1 MARRRTR
8 KTKNKEALNFR
19 AQVMLFVA
27 FCAIGLTI
35 TLTNGQFGLPSWDD
49 LYASVDLSFS
59 VPMVEVSEATSEDVA
74 SGYVATGKTE
84 VHFIDVGQ
92 GDATLIVQRDSYA
105 LIDAGTNEC
114 EEDLVNYLKALGIT
128 KLDYVIMTHP
138 HADHIGA
145 MDAIL
150 YEFEVGLLVLPDF
163 DKASDFPTSKTFE
176 NVLIAVEETN
186 TPTQTAEKGDVYVVG
201 CGLLVVMS
209 TGVETDNYND
219 ISICTRFTQ
228 GEFAFI
234 ATGDAEVEV
243 EEQLI
248 DSGLLLEAMLYKA
261 GHHGSS
267 TSNTE
272 AFVQA
277 VNPNVAV
284 ISCGVDNSYGHPHS
298 EVLELFD
305 AQRIDTYCTA
315 DDGTVVVTY
324 SAEDGMQVFT

>member
-8 KTKNKEALNFR
+8 KTKNKKTLSLR
-19 AQVMLFVA
+19 AQAMLFVA

-35 TLTNGQFGLPSWDD
+35 TLTNGQLGALSWDS
-49 LYASVDLSFS
+49 LYDAAGLSS
-59 VPMVEVSEATSEDVA
+59 TVPTVEVGEATSENVA

-92 GDATLIVQRDSYA
+92 GDATLIIQRDSYA

-114 EEDLVNYLKALGIT
+114 EEELVGYLQALGIT

-163 DKASDFPTSKTFE
+163 DKASDFPTSQTFE
-176 NVLIAVEETN
+176 NVLTAIEETN
-186 TPTQTAEKGDVYVVG
+186 TPTKTAEVGDVYMVG
-201 CGLLVVMS
+201 AGALVVMS

-243 EEQLI
+243 EEQLV

-277 VNPNVAV
+277 VNPSVAV

-305 AQRIDTYCTA
+305 AENIDTYCTA